1 MEFLLK
7 NPMPHSQYAFPE
19 SMVSYPVRFDT
30 PVVETDLQLT
40 QDGQPV
46 LFQLS
51 EKQYENSLLVAAKV
65 SFITDLPE
73 GSRKLFVLEA
83 GTPVAAE
90 PIAALL
96 GDAVVLQNQFLSL
109 NIGGEAP
116 VFTISQGSAVGIA
129 TTTTPCLKDVML
141 LENGPV
147 FARVRVALSFPDG
160 GQYVQILQVNACDP
174 YVLLEETMELNAPD
188 ALDIIWYGLEPE
200 YRIQQR
206 HNSGVDYRRQICPW
220 LPADTYTDDDGLI
233 RYVRLLPYES
243 TSGAAGT
250 RYMSFL
256 GTEFAAAALCTDAM
270 FWNDGT
276 YTIEAYDYRNLPT
289 FYCKY
294 QDGVCNPRFHYP
306 LGKGTRKTALCLYP
320 RQWEQMDAAIFYIA
334 KLYYHT
340 SRVPL
345 DRFKDWILELPL
357 EQTSFPRFFDPGRI
371 QPELRYGLA
380 GVKGL
385 PTPQQLV
392 DSIVSNRLYVNPLL
406 CGACYTRIF
415 EHWVPAYDLLASQMT
430 EDQFRF
436 ITSLLLFGAYC
447 CETEDAFP
455 IHSMLGGHPN
465 FLLDFKNCVG
475 MCSAL
480 FPEHPHA
487 LRWKL
492 HYEKAISRLLKYHIR
507 PAVKA
512 WGALGG
518 RYTENYGT
526 YLWGSMKHGT
536 EATMLLTLRYGD
548 NPALYPQLEELG
560 NWIVNFMTAP
570 LEGRRTILY
579 SGAHAGC
586 HERNPFYPL
595 WNVRALGLALR
606 RYNPNLSQ
614 QLLAICPPEEHYVGH
629 ENFCDGMDEDI
640 WSHLLYKIPGWNDPG
655 LEPELKSTKF
665 TGYGFGLRSHVGQPD
680 EMHVFLQQL
689 DEGPNYRWGRA
700 AWGGCGHLHYHADG
714 KRYSGLR
721 KEDCGDDHFR
731 DEEVGCT
738 FCVLLDHTYH
748 TVGQNDLI
756 HPLANL
762 DFVQYVRADAG
773 SYSNAEYRFRSVMMV
788 DNRYI
793 VIYDAVRDE
802 HTEGRFIWN
811 NFVDEPMPAIHQ
823 LIPGVKPREVSGLPL
838 TVDGAPRY
846 PAVRQ
851 DKDTRGVIYDGYG
864 DFLTLVTH
872 REEIQTQVMPYGV
885 IVREGEQAE
894 YIINPNAY
902 AKVRED
908 GVEFAG
914 KVGFARRSTESTQLA
929 LMDGQ
934 FVGMDGHKLT
944 RLGGSGM
951 ISLQITKEGVKG
963 RVCGGITVKLEAGL
977 PGGSRVY
984 QNGKLISET
993 VDNFILKDGFF
1004 QITAQAP
1011 VPEVITGLCY
1021 VNTPQ
1026 GVQFLFNKDAF
1037 AEYYEVQTGDGV
1049 MLSCRD
1055 NTLLLTE
1062 AKDRLSVRV
1071 RGVSAGGPGPWSDRI
1086 MVVPRADVPERPE
1099 GLRVMAKDGCCLIR
1113 WGRLAGISGY
1123 KLYRNGECISEG
1135 PANWY
1140 FDAEADDNTVYH
1152 ITAVNGYGEG
1162 PASLPRDARPD
1173 GPAYFDPEP
1182 EVRFQR
1188 NTYVNHHGFGGFDYV
1203 YNENRKILTYPE

>member
-7 NPMPHSQYAFPE
+7 NCMIHSQYAFPE
-19 SMVSYPVRFDT
+19 SMVSYPVRFEE
-30 PVVETDLQLT
+30 PVAEANLQLALE
-40 QDGQPV
+40 GQPV

-51 EKQYENSLLVAAKV
+51 QKQYENGLLVAAKV
-65 SFITDLPE
+65 SFTTNLPE
-73 GSRKLFVLEA
+73 NSQKRFVLDA
-83 GTPVAAE
+83 GTPATAA

-96 GDAVVLQNQFLSL
+96 EDAVVLQNRFLSL
-109 NIGGEAP
+109 KIGRDAP
-116 VFTISQGSAVGIA
+116 IFTVSQGNTEGIA
-129 TTTTPCLKDVML
+129 TTATPCRKEVEL

-147 FARVRVALSFPDG
+147 FSRVRVTLVFPDG
-160 GQYVQILQVNACDP
+160 GQYIQILQVNVCNP
-174 YVLLEETMELNAPD
+174 YVLLEEAMELNAPD
-188 ALDIIWYGLEPE
+188 ALDIIWYGLDPE

-220 LPADTYTDDDGLI
+220 LNADTYTDDDGLI

-250 RYMSFL
+250 RFMSFL

-270 FWNDGT
+270 GWNDGT

-294 QDGVCNPRFHYP
+294 IDGVCNPRFHYP

-320 RQWEQMDAAIFYIA
+320 RQWEQMDADIFYIA

-345 DRFKDWILELPL
+345 DRFKDWVLELPL
-357 EQTSFPRFFDPGRI
+357 EQSSFPRFFDPQRI
-371 QPELRYGLA
+371 DPSLRYGLA

-385 PTPQQLV
+385 PTPQQLI
-392 DSIVSNRLYVNPLL
+392 DSMVSNKMYQNPLL

-415 EHWVPAYDLLASQMT
+415 EHWVPAFDLLAAQMT
-430 EDQFRF
+430 QEQFRF
-436 ITSLLLFGAYC
+436 VTSVLLFGAYC

-455 IHSMLGGHPN
+455 IHSMLGAHPN

-475 MCSAL
+475 MCSAM

-492 HYEKAISRLLKYHIR
+492 HYEKAMSRLLKYHIR

-606 RYNPNLSQ
+606 RYNPVLSQ
-614 QLLAICPPEEHYVGH
+614 QLLAICPPEEHYLGH

-640 WSHLLYKIPGWNDPG
+640 WSHLLYKIPGWDDPG
-655 LEPELKSTKF
+655 LDPELKSTKF

-823 LIPGVKPREVSGLPL
+823 LVPGVKPRAISGPPL

-872 REEIQTQVMPYGV
+872 REGIQTQATPYGV
-885 IVREGEQAE
+885 IVREGVNTD
-894 YIINPNAY
+894 YIFSANTYN
-902 AKVRED
+902 KVRTNE
-908 GVEFAG
+908 VEFAG
-914 KVGFARRSTESTQLA
+914 KVGFVRRTAWGAELA

-934 FVGMDGHKLT
+934 YVGLDGRKLT
-944 RLGGSGM
+944 RLGGTGM
-951 ISLQITKEGVKG
+951 ISLQVSPESVKG
-963 RVCGGITVKLEAGL
+963 RVCGSITVKLEADL
-977 PGGSRVY
+977 PEGCQVY
-984 QNGKLISET
+984 QSGKAVSEDLDCF
-993 VDNFILKDGFF
+993 VLEDGFF
-1004 QITAQAP
+1004 QITAAAP

-1026 GVQFLFNKDAF
+1026 GVQICFDKDAF
-1037 AEYYEVQTGDGV
+1037 AESYEVETDDGAIY
-1049 MLSCRD
+1049 SCQD
-1055 NTLLLTE
+1055 TVLLLTQ
-1062 AKDRLSVRV
+1062 AVSRLTVRV
-1071 RGVSAGGPGPWSDRI
+1071 RGISAGGEGAWSDRI
-1086 MVVPRADVPERPE
+1086 TVIPRSDTPEQPE
-1099 GLRVMAKDGCCLIR
+1099 GLRVMAKARGYQIR
-1113 WGRLAGISGY
+1113 WGQLAGVSGY
-1123 KLYRNGECISEG
+1123 KLYRTGQCIYEG
-1135 PANWY
+1135 TATEY
-1140 FDAEADDNTVYH
+1140 FDIDADENAVYCV
-1152 ITAVNGYGEG
+1152 TAVNGYGEG
-1162 PASLPRDARPD
+1162 PASLPRNTRPD
-1173 GPAYFDPEP
+1173 GPARFDPEP